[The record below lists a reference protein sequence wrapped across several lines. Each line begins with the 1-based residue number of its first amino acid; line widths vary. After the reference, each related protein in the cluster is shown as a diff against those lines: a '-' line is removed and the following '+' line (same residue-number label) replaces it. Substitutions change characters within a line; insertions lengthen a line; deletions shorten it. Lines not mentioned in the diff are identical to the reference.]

1 MRNLRDWLRGKKS
14 FLQQAGDAQVRQPGS
29 PSAKPISTSLSDNM
43 LELRKRFPLTP
54 DLIIRHMDNPVTR
67 ERAILVYLS
76 GLVDRNAINNI
87 LIRPFLDKR
96 RSRESSI
103 FNVLT
108 VGNMDFIT
116 DWNDVKSSILLG
128 NSLLFLEGQSKV
140 FVIEA
145 RGWPQRAI
153 EDPQSEASL
162 LGAHQGFV
170 ETSIQNIAMIRRY
183 IPNRELKIQE
193 YTLGSRGIS
202 KASVLYL
209 ADVAKPEVVKEMVDR
224 LQQVNIDTILN
235 TGELREIIEDSRYSP
250 FPQLITTERP
260 DTAASHILQGR
271 VAVVV
276 DRTPKVLIGPAGFVT
291 YFQNVDDYNLRW
303 PVATFIRTLRFMAFL
318 VATFLPALYIAVVS
332 FNYEIIPLD
341 LLLSVGESRERVPF
355 PPLLEAMLMEIT
367 LEMLREAGIR
377 LPAPIGQTV
386 GIVGGIVIGQ
396 AAVQA
401 GIVSNIMV
409 IVVAFTAIASFII
422 PNYDMASAV
431 RLVRFL
437 MMGLSAMFGIV
448 GIVIGLMGL
457 IGHMIALESLGVPY
471 GAPLAPARFADWK
484 DLILRIPLWD
494 MDKRPVSARAVQTKR
509 QGTSGSGEE
518 GQ

>member
-14 FLQQAGDAQVRQPGS
+14 SVKQTGDARATQPAQHQARPVS
-29 PSAKPISTSLSDNM
+29 SSLSDNM
-43 LELRKRFPLTP
+43 RELRSLFPLTP
-54 DLIIRHMDNPVTR
+54 DLIIRHLDNPVTR

-76 GLVDRNAINNI
+76 GLVDRNAINNDI
-87 LIRPFLDKR
+87 IRPFLEKR
-96 RSRESSI
+96 RARESSI
-103 FNVLT
+103 FNVIT
-108 VGNMDFIT
+108 VGSMDYIT
-116 DWNDVKSSILLG
+116 DWNDVEPAILLG

-140 FVIEA
+140 YVIEA

-193 YTLGSRGIS
+193 FTIGRRGTC

-224 LQQVNIDTILN
+224 LQQVNVDTILN

-303 PVATFIRTLRFMAFL
+303 PVATFIRALRFLAFL
-318 VATFLPALYIAVVS
+318 VATFLPALYIAVIS

-396 AAVQA
+396 AAVSA

-437 MMGLSAMFGIV
+437 MMGLAAMFGIV

-457 IGHMIALESLGVPY
+457 VGHMIALETLGVPY
-471 GAPLAPARFADWK
+471 GAPLAPARFSDWK
-484 DLILRIPLWD
+484 DLILRIPLWK

-509 QGTSGSGEE
+509 QDKYSSGEE